1 VNGANYIP
9 IRGQQVKPLTIHGVK
24 YIPVYPAPKHIDTSK
39 AIVNENEGSINTFKV
54 GNKTYIPLSIVP
66 KLHTAVF
73 RNKVAPVNSTRKITT
88 VITVNGN
95 NFVPINNR
103 TVKPVTLDGVTYLPV
118 HKAPVYVDVKK
129 PLIPTT

>member
-73 RNKVAPVNSTRKITT
+73 RNKVAPVN
-88 VITVNGN
+88 
-95 NFVPINNR
+95 PINNR

-129 PLIPTT
+129 PLKPTS